1 MRWTDQNSGTPSC
14 YDNVYGANDCIV
26 MYCILVKLVGEGR
39 GNLTMFQTLPF
50 CLFSLS
56 FTYQSLKLI
65 FFLVILLK
73 LMGSSAPLIWY
84 NVEGCI

>member
-65 FFLVILLK
+65 FF
-73 LMGSSAPLIWY
+73 SSHSPQTD
-84 NVEGCI
+84 GQ